1 MVAHGMNVV
10 NRTISFLNND
20 RVPVITFDEPLYVIG
35 KKNSLELS
43 SNPLLGKISVDA
55 RWFTQRNSSAEI
67 NSGLG
72 GR

>member
-1 MVAHGMNVV
+1 MVAHSMNAV

-20 RVPVITFDEPLYVIG
+20 RAPVITFDEPLYVIG

-43 SNPLLGKISVDA
+43 SNSLLGKISVDA